1 MSIIREIDKGEEKES
16 LESKVRNNF
25 KRAQIHQQDLIDVK
39 IVKSVLRVTVDLL
52 TTVSGFLP
60 FTYDLGKHL
69 CVLLQKRSDAQILLH
84 LGENE
89 IVVCILFTFLQNVF
103 NTLVELPWSLYHDFV
118 IEEKWG

>member
-25 KRAQIHQQDLIDVK
+25 KRAQIHQQDLIEVK
-39 IVKSVLRVTVDLL
+39 IVKSVFRVAVDLL

-69 CVLLQKRSDAQILLH
+69 CVLFQKRSNTQILLH